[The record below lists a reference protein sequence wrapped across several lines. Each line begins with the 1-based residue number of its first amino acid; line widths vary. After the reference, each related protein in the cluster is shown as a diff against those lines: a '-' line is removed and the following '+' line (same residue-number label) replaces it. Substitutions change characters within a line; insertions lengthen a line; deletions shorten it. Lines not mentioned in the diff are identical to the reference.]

1 MTNTLLISAAEVAE
15 ELGVSKPYAYKLLQ
29 QLNDEL
35 KEKGYITIAGKV
47 SRQYFIEK
55 VYGMANQAQ
64 AGGE

>member
-1 MTNTLLISAAEVAE
+1 MTNTLLISAAEVAK

>member
-1 MTNTLLISAAEVAE
+1 MTNTLLISATEVAK

-29 QLNDEL
+29 QLNGEL

-55 VYGMANQAQ
+55 VYGMANKAQ

>member
-1 MTNTLLISAAEVAE
+1 MTNTLLICASEVAK

-29 QLNDEL
+29 QLNSEL

-64 AGGE
+64 MGGE